1 MRAITQVNNQPWV
14 AKYPTMHSYSRI
26 RAGEVD
32 ASLAWQEG
40 PDVNNGI
47 GRAIMY
53 TRLRANVLN
62 NAVEHFLTIAPP
74 PVTPQTLVQNNG
86 LNWLFDQQRIL
97 SVAQRD
103 IGTNGSNERPTLL
116 RMLSDFPDESMSAAS
131 PLFAIGHVNHKP
143 DRIVW
148 EHTYHNPTEGPRWP
162 TDLAHRAIDFT
173 DMCLAGGN
181 GVFTNLWTTPE
192 AWITDRDEADLVQ
205 PELSHGEMKTELHV
219 NAQTHPQYVPP
230 SWDYDDSTLV
240 LGFAA
245 VAAGARHGALYQLMY
260 GFDLYGSEVDVLLPS
275 TGLSQ
280 RAIVRRLTHDGRSPH
295 APARHN
301 VVHAQRIFKGRR
313 IYESDDANEQAGAWA
328 RAPVMTRTNEGFF
341 KRIDTYRDG
350 DVPTR
355 KWQGF
360 AGEDGFATVTDLELD
375 GATLSLRRVNDAGR
389 GTPRR
394 PGPQQYAGE
403 WVTIDDVSTLDMESF
418 ASQGD
423 VLVTV

>member
-1 MRAITQVNNQPWV
+1 
-14 AKYPTMHSYSRI
+14 
-26 RAGEVD
+26 
-32 ASLAWQEG
+32 
-40 PDVNNGI
+40 
-47 GRAIMY
+47 
-53 TRLRANVLN
+53 
-62 NAVEHFLTIAPP
+62 
-74 PVTPQTLVQNNG
+74 
-86 LNWLFDQQRIL
+86 
-97 SVAQRD
+97 
-103 IGTNGSNERPTLL
+103 
-116 RMLSDFPDESMSAAS
+116 
-131 PLFAIGHVNHKP
+131 
-143 DRIVW
+143 
-148 EHTYHNPTEGPRWP
+148 
-162 TDLAHRAIDFT
+162 
-173 DMCLAGGN
+173 
-181 GVFTNLWTTPE
+181 
-192 AWITDRDEADLVQ
+192 
-205 PELSHGEMKTELHV
+205 
-219 NAQTHPQYVPP
+219 
-230 SWDYDDSTLV
+230 
-240 LGFAA
+240 
-245 VAAGARHGALYQLMY
+245 MY

-301 VVHAQRIFKGRR
+301 VVNAQRIFKGRR